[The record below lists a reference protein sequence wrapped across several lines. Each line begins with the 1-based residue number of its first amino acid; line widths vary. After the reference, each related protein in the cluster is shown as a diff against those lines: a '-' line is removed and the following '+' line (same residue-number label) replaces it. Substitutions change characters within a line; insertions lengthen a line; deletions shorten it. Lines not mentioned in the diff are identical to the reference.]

1 MNLVQKGE
9 APMPKIIEEPREAI
23 LNHAKNIVIDEGF
36 EQLTIRKVAKN
47 ADISI
52 GTIYNYFPTK
62 RDLTIQLMEDY
73 WGSYLIVIDEIDRQ
87 QPDFYKKMLQIY
99 QQLEVFVKTFK
110 EVWIKNASGNNHD
123 EPFIKRKYFFD
134 KLSKRLED
142 ILVDAQSAGTINLS
156 IDTYTIAQFLM
167 LNYFMMSMMNQF
179 SYESFEKILK
189 KLFQ

>member
-1 MNLVQKGE
+1 
-9 APMPKIIEEPREAI
+9 MPKIIEEPREAI
-23 LNHAKNIVIDEGF
+23 LRHAKNIVLDEGF

-73 WGSYLIVIDEIDRQ
+73 WGSYLCVIDEIDQ
-87 QPDFYKKMLQIY
+87 EQPDFYKKMLQIY
-99 QQLEVFVKTFK
+99 QQLDLFVKTFQ
-110 EVWIKNASGNNHD
+110 EVWIKNASGSHPD
-123 EPFIKRKYFFD
+123 EPFIKRKHFFD

-142 ILVDAQSAGTINLS
+142 ILLNAQSAGTIKLS
-156 IDTYTIAQFLM
+156 IEADTIAQFLM

-179 SYESFEKILK
+179 NYESFEKILK

>member
-9 APMPKIIEEPREAI
+9 IPMPKIIEDPREAI
-23 LNHAKNIVIDEGF
+23 LNHAKSIVIDEGF

-73 WGSYLIVIDEIDRQ
+73 WGSYLCIIDEIDQ
-87 QPDFYKKMLQIY
+87 EQPDFYKKMLQIY
-99 QQLEVFVKTFK
+99 QQLDLFVKTFQ
-110 EVWIKNASGNNHD
+110 EVWIKNASGSHPD
-123 EPFIKRKYFFD
+123 EPFIKRKHFFD

-142 ILVDAQSAGTINLS
+142 ILLNAQSAGTIKLS
-156 IDTYTIAQFLM
+156 IEADTIAQFLM

-179 SYESFEKILK
+179 NYESFEKILK